1 MNRFLYKIQPC
12 GIVFFMKH
20 DALLIIASTEISA
33 DLLYRTR
40 FFVPD
45 PIIFIEHRG
54 KKLIILSDLE
64 LDRGKEE
71 SDVDEVL
78 SLSEYRKKLPS
89 RKRKRAG
96 FTDIVNLVFRERG
109 IKSAL
114 VPGDFPIKYADE
126 LRNLGYRIR
135 YKEGLFFEERL
146 KKTPEEVRF
155 ISDSL
160 RKTERAMGRAIE
172 MISSSKIRDGKLFL
186 NGSPLT
192 SEMVRGEINSELSR
206 LGCTALNTIVAC
218 GIHSSM
224 PHNRGEGP
232 LLANQPIV
240 IDIFPRSQE
249 SGYFGDMTRTV
260 VKGEPSKELE
270 KMYQTVLKGQK
281 LGLSLIKHG
290 ARVKDIHGAIL
301 EFFKKSG
308 FETGMMDGKQQ
319 GFIHS
324 TGHGLGLEIH
334 EPPRVSFT
342 DTILE
347 EGNVITVEPGLYYE
361 KLGGVRIEDVVVV
374 KRDGCTTLTKYPKRF
389 RV

>member
-1 MNRFLYKIQPC
+1 
-12 GIVFFMKH
+12 MKH
-20 DALLIIASTEISA
+20 DALLIIASSEISA

-126 LRNLGYRIR
+126 LRRLGYRIR

-172 MISSSKIRDGKLFL
+172 MISSSRIRDGKLFL

-192 SEMVRGEINSELSR
+192 SEIIRGEINSELSR

-232 LLANQPIV
+232 LFAGQPIV

-281 LGLSLIKHG
+281 LGLSLIKHH
-290 ARVKDIHGAIL
+290 ARVKDIHGAIV

-374 KRDGCTTLTKYPKRF
+374 KRDGCTTLTRYPKRF

>member
-1 MNRFLYKIQPC
+1 
-12 GIVFFMKH
+12 MKH
-20 DALLIIASTEISA
+20 DALLIIASSEISA

-45 PIIFIEHRG
+45 PIIFIEHNG
-54 KKLIILSDLE
+54 KKTIILSDLE

-71 SDVDEVL
+71 ADVDEVL
-78 SLSEYRKKLPS
+78 SFSEYRKKLPS
-89 RKRKRAG
+89 RKRKKVG
-96 FTDIVNLVFRERG
+96 FTHIVNLVFKERG

-114 VPGDFPIKYADE
+114 VPEDFPIKYADE
-126 LRNLGYRIR
+126 LRRLGYRIR

-192 SEMVRGEINSELSR
+192 SEIIRGEINSELSR

-232 LLANQPIV
+232 LFAGQPIV

-281 LGLSLIKHG
+281 LGLSLIKHR
-290 ARVKDIHGAIL
+290 ARVKDIHGAIV

-374 KRDGCTTLTKYPKRF
+374 KRDGCTTLTRYPKRF

>member
-1 MNRFLYKIQPC
+1 
-12 GIVFFMKH
+12 MKQ
-20 DALLIIASTEISA
+20 DTLLIIASSEISA

-40 FFVPD
+40 FFAPD

-54 KKLIILSDLE
+54 KKTIILSDLE

-71 SDVDEVL
+71 ADVDEVL
-78 SLSEYRKKLPS
+78 SLSEYKNKLPHK
-89 RKRKRAG
+89 KRKQAG
-96 FTDIVNLVFRERG
+96 FTDIVNLFFKERG
-109 IKSAL
+109 IRTAL

-126 LRNLGYRIR
+126 LRKLGYRIR

-146 KKTPEEVRF
+146 KKTPEEVKF

-160 RKTERAMGRAIE
+160 RKTEEAMERAIE

-186 NGSPLT
+186 NGSALT
-192 SEMVRGEINSELSR
+192 SEIIKGEVNSELSK
-206 LGCTALNTIVAC
+206 LGCVASHTIVAC
-218 GIHSSM
+218 GIQSSM

-260 VKGEPSKELE
+260 VKDEPSKELE
-270 KMYQTVLKGQK
+270 KMYQTVLKGQR
-281 LGLSLIKHG
+281 LGLSLIKHR
-290 ARVKDIHGAIL
+290 AKVKDIHGAIV
-301 EFFKKSG
+301 EFFKESG

-374 KRDGCTTLTKYPKRF
+374 RRDGCTNLTKYPKRF
-389 RV
+389 RA

>member
-1 MNRFLYKIQPC
+1 
-12 GIVFFMKH
+12 MKQ
-20 DALLIIASTEISA
+20 DTLLIIASSEISA

-40 FFVPD
+40 FFAPD

-54 KKLIILSDLE
+54 KKTIILSDLE

-71 SDVDEVL
+71 ADVDEVL
-78 SLSEYRKKLPS
+78 SLSEYKNKLPHK
-89 RKRKRAG
+89 KRKQAG
-96 FTDIVNLVFRERG
+96 FTDIVNLFFKERG
-109 IKSAL
+109 IRTAL

-126 LRNLGYRIR
+126 LRKLGYRIR

-146 KKTPEEVRF
+146 KKTPEEVKF

-160 RKTERAMGRAIE
+160 RKTEEAMERAIE

-186 NGSPLT
+186 NGSALT
-192 SEMVRGEINSELSR
+192 SEIIKGEVNSELSK
-206 LGCTALNTIVAC
+206 LGCVASHTIVAC
-218 GIHSSM
+218 GIQSSM

-270 KMYQTVLKGQK
+270 KMYQTVLKGQR
-281 LGLSLIKHG
+281 LGLSLIKHR
-290 ARVKDIHGAIL
+290 AKVKDIHGAIV
-301 EFFKKSG
+301 EFFKESG

-374 KRDGCTTLTKYPKRF
+374 RRDGCTNLTKYPKRF
-389 RV
+389 RA

>member
-1 MNRFLYKIQPC
+1 MWYS
-12 GIVFFMKH
+12 FFMKQ
-20 DALLIIASTEISA
+20 DALLIIASSENSA
-33 DLLYRTR
+33 DLFYRIR
-40 FFVPD
+40 FFAPD
-45 PIIFIEHRG
+45 PIMFIEHKG
-54 KKLIILSDLE
+54 KKIIILSDLE

-71 SDVDEVL
+71 ANVDEVL
-78 SLSEYRKKLPS
+78 SISEYKNKLLHK
-89 RKRKRAG
+89 KRKQAG
-96 FTDIVNLVFRERG
+96 FADIINLVFKEHR
-109 IKSAL
+109 IKRAL

-126 LRNLGYRIR
+126 LRKLGYRVG
-135 YKEGLFFEERL
+135 YKDGLFFEERL
-146 KKTPEEVRF
+146 KKTPVEVKF

-160 RKTERAMGRAIE
+160 RKTERVMDRAIQ
-172 MISSSKIRDGKLFL
+172 MVASSKIRNGKLFL
-186 NGSPLT
+186 NSSHLT
-192 SEMVRGEINSELSR
+192 SEMIKGEVNSELSR
-206 LGCTALNTIVAC
+206 LGCAASNTIVAC
-218 GIHSSM
+218 AAQSSM

-232 LLANQPIV
+232 LLANEPIV

-270 KMYQTVLKGQK
+270 KMYQTVLKGQR

-290 ARVKDIHGAIL
+290 VKVKDIHGAIV

-308 FETGMMDGKQQ
+308 FETGTIDGKRQ

-324 TGHGLGLEIH
+324 TGHGLGLDIH
-334 EPPRVSFT
+334 EPPRVDLT

-361 KLGGVRIEDVVVV
+361 KLGGVRIEDVVYV
-374 KRDGCTTLTKYPKRF
+374 KKYGCTNLTRYTKRF